1 MDQMSK
7 GVSNILTSIIG
18 KAAYETKSSVL
29 NNEKVMAWELGAVV
43 TFVILAILT
52 YMTTGVFRLIFG
64 IPALIAIVGILYW
77 FGMLKPQLLGR
88 NPQI

>member
-64 IPALIAIVGILYW
+64 ILYW